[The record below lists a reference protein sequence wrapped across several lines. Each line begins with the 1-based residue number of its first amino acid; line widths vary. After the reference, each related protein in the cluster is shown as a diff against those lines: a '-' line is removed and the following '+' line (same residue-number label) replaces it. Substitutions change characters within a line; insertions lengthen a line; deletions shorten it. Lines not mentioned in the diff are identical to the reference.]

1 MKYWLLAALLAN
13 LALFLVEFHSDAFES
28 ALTEDIEN
36 DRQKKPETY
45 SSQDNGASDQI
56 RLANRPVLFTGNS
69 SEEAKKNESPRKVE
83 QPVFQDNIPALDA
96 KGLPWAL
103 GLSSTSGQ
111 PEFPTLVNSETDA
124 ANEKPVS
131 SIPLSSPIV
140 QTPTPTATDTLEF
153 SEATINVQ
161 LARVES
167 TPPPL
172 LSAPPVSEKSE
183 SGEKTIAPPTAPENP
198 QKSSLTETAQ
208 LGHSVEK
215 SHKVENLTAPS
226 SRPEGQY
233 VKNKN
238 GKHNSSAK
246 EIPPPP
252 QISHKQDNVLT
263 ACYMAGPVK
272 HVETFNS
279 LLREFRP
286 QLTELVMSP
295 TQGRKKRNH
304 NSYVVYYP
312 APASMEE
319 SLLTATNLKNNH
331 GIKDLYVINDGEIK
345 GAISLGVFSN
355 ERNAESAKSKFEQ
368 KGLQVRIKP
377 RFPIESAYK
386 VRMRWTAQ
394 QEHIAEQLV
403 DALAQSY
410 PDTKRITSCE

>member
-36 DRQKKPETY
+36 DRQNKPETY

-83 QPVFQDNIPALDA
+83 QPVLQDNIPAPEA
-96 KGLPWAL
+96 KGLPWSL
-103 GLSSTSGQ
+103 GLNSTSGQ
-111 PEFPTLVNSETDA
+111 PAFPTLVNSETDA

-140 QTPTPTATDTLEF
+140 QIPAQTATDTLEF
-153 SEATINVQ
+153 SQASINVQ
-161 LARVES
+161 LARVEP
-167 TPPPL
+167 TPPPP
-172 LSAPPVSEKSE
+172 SSVPPVSEKGE
-183 SGEKTIAPPTAPENP
+183 SGEKTIAHPTAPENP
-198 QKSSLTETAQ
+198 RKSVLAETAQ
-208 LGHSVEK
+208 PAHSVEK
-215 SHKVENLTAPS
+215 TNKVENLPAHSPS
-226 SRPEGQY
+226 IEAQPA
-233 VKNKN
+233 KNKN
-238 GKHNSSAK
+238 GKPDSSAK

-263 ACYMAGPVK
+263 ACYMSGPVK
-272 HVETFNS
+272 HVETLTT

-295 TQGRKKRNH
+295 AQDRKKRNH

-312 APASMEE
+312 APASMEA
-319 SLLTATNLKNNH
+319 SFLTAANLKNNH

-355 ERNAESAKSKFEQ
+355 EKNAESAKSKFEQ

-377 RFPIESAYK
+377 RFPIENTYK

-394 QEHIAEQLV
+394 QERIAEQLV
-403 DALAQSY
+403 DALSQSY